1 MQGKLLEIIFGLLI
15 KLKWKYLI
23 GSFVVV
29 FFGTW
34 WATRYFDPGD
44 PVGSVRLYWW
54 YFANNVFRGT
64 YSGYN
69 PTQTGAQV
77 IWLFTQIATN
87 LFAVALGFKIL
98 VFIVDF
104 IQRKRRGKALIKM
117 TDHIVFLGYRKG
129 ETEGIITQLLA
140 DFQST
145 KAKKVVL
152 CTKHLQETPY
162 PDDPNIEFV
171 SGDTSSDAVLAQ
183 ANVKAARTIVITGHE
198 DARTMAVCLAVNHV
212 LVKANRTDAH
222 IVAYIDNKDNERF
235 ILKINPNIECV
246 TSLRTMLIAQAVVN
260 SGISPIIREVV
271 DLDKRPSLF
280 RVNIPEFVPRVSFAI
295 VMDIL
300 LNVYK
305 AIPIGIANDHSPHA
319 PQLTLPS
326 ADSVIKGGMAIF
338 YVSEYRI
345 EGNIDWSLFEKA
357 LFVGVEAVTAKTSE
371 VRESLA
377 YAVATA

>member
-23 GSFVVV
+23 GSFVLV

-44 PVGSVRLYWW
+44 PVGSVQLYWW
-54 YFANNVFRGT
+54 YFANNVFRGS

-69 PTQTGAQV
+69 PVHTGAQV
-77 IWLFTQIATN
+77 VWLITSIVTN
-87 LFAVALGFKIL
+87 LFAVALGFKVL
-98 VFIVDF
+98 VFALDF
-104 IQRKRRGKALIKM
+104 TQRKRRGKALIKM
-117 TDHIVFLGYRKG
+117 NDHIVFLGYRKG
-129 ETEGIITQLLA
+129 ETEGIITQLIA

-145 KAKKVVL
+145 KAKKIVL
-152 CTKHLQETPY
+152 CTRHLQETPY

-198 DARTMAVCLAVNHV
+198 DARTMAVCLAVNDV
-212 LVKANRTDAH
+212 LVKAKRTDAH
-222 IVAYIDNKDNERF
+222 IVAYIENKENERF
-235 ILKINPNIECV
+235 LHKINQDIECV

-271 DLDKRPSLF
+271 DLDKKPSFF
-280 RVNIPEFVPRVSFAI
+280 RVNIPAFVPEISFGA

-300 LNVYK
+300 LSVYK
-305 AIPIGIANDHSPHA
+305 AIPVGIARDHSPHA
-319 PQLTLPS
+319 QQLTLPS
-326 ADSVIKGGMAIF
+326 ADTMIKGGMAVF

-357 LFVGVEAVTAKTSE
+357 LFVGVDAVTAKTPE

-377 YAVATA
+377 FAVATV